1 MNVLIVESP
10 AKAKS
15 INKYLGNS
23 YKVLASVGHV
33 RDLAPKNDSIDTEN
47 DFQMKWEISERG
59 KKVIK
64 NIANEAINSENLY
77 LATDPDREGEAI
89 AWHIESMLRD
99 MPKLKN
105 LNIHRITF
113 NEITKNAVLKALK
126 QPRIIDNNLVNAYLA
141 RRALDFLVGF
151 NLSPVLWRK
160 LPGSKSAGRVQS
172 VALKIITERELE
184 IEKFNP
190 QEYWSLKATF
200 NKDGGKEFEG
210 RLIKIKEKK
219 IEKLSIKDEVEA
231 SNFLDKICQSKYKIS
246 EIQKKETKRN
256 PYPAFTTSSMQI
268 EASRKLGFSANQTM
282 RTAQKLYEGTE
293 IDGEPTGLIT
303 YMRTDS
309 VIMSKDA
316 IKEVRNYVIKNL
328 GNNYIPYEPKI
339 YKSKAKNAQE
349 AHECIRPTNIELNPE
364 LIKKYLNSDELKLYE
379 IIWQR
384 AVSSQMASAIIKQV
398 SVSILNANNDITFR
412 SNGSSIKFPGMLAVY
427 KEIKEDEKKEDEEDN
442 SKLLPELNEGE
453 KLNLIKAEK
462 NQHFTMPP
470 PRYSEAS
477 LVKKLEELGIGRP
490 STYASII
497 KVLQDRD
504 YVILDKKRFNPHDRG
519 RVVSVFLENYFNQ
532 YVEYDFTADM
542 ENQLDKISD
551 GKLNW
556 KEVIKKF
563 WETFKVLCDDTIAK
577 SNREIIDV
585 LDNALGPHFFP
596 PLGEDKD
603 RKCPTCDNGRIGL
616 KVGKFGGFIGCSNYP
631 ECKYTVQFNQI
642 ADAKNG
648 VLTGPKEIGIYPE
661 TGEIITIRKGPYGVY
676 MQVGEGTDEKKPKR
690 VSIPK
695 NFEPDEIGLNTAI
708 QLLSLPRKLGFHP
721 ENNLTIS
728 AGIGMYGPYILHNKK
743 YKALEKTDNILDID
757 LDRAIE
763 LIAKPTTRGN
773 ATLKTY
779 GEHPDEKK
787 QITAHDGKYGY
798 YVKCG
803 KINTS
808 LLGNQSVDSLN
819 LDEAVKLIND
829 RKIKMG
835 QKIVKKKLVKGRKKT
850 TKKINIDKSLKSD
863 NLV

>member
-10 AKAKS
+10 SKAKS
-15 INKYLGNS
+15 INKYLGNN

-33 RDLAPKNDSIDTEN
+33 RDLTAKNDAIDTEN
-47 DFQMKWEISERG
+47 NFQMKWETSDRG

-64 NIANEAINSENLY
+64 DIANAAQNSENLY

-89 AWHIESMLRD
+89 AWHIEELLRE
-99 MPKLKN
+99 MPKLAN

-113 NEITKNAVLKALK
+113 NEITKNAVLEALK
-126 QPRIIDNNLVNAYLA
+126 EPRKVNENLVNAYLA

-172 VALKIITERELE
+172 VALKIITEREFE

-190 QEYWSLKATF
+190 EEYWSLKAIF
-200 NKDGGKEFEG
+200 NKGQEKEFES
-210 RLIKIKEKK
+210 RLIKFKDEK
-219 IEKLSIKDEVEA
+219 IEKLTIKTESEA
-231 SNFLDKICQSKYKIS
+231 SNFLEKIQNSTYKVK

-256 PYPAFTTSSMQI
+256 PYAAFTTSSMQI

-282 RTAQKLYEGTE
+282 RTAQKLYEGIE
-293 IDGEPTGLIT
+293 INGEPTGLIT

-309 VIMSKDA
+309 VLMSKDA
-316 IKEVRNYVIKNL
+316 IEEIRGFVSKKL
-328 GNNYIPYEPKI
+328 GNEYIPAEPRI

-349 AHECIRPTNIELNPE
+349 AHECIRPTNIRLSPEEL
-364 LIKKYLNSDELKLYE
+364 KKYLNSDEYKLYE

-384 AVSSQMASAIIKQV
+384 AVSSQMASAIIDQV
-398 SVSILNANNDITFR
+398 SVDITNEQDIIVFR

-427 KEIKEDEKKEDEEDN
+427 QETKEEDKKEDEYDK
-442 SKLLPELNEGE
+442 SSLLPPLDQRDP
-453 KLNLIKAEK
+453 LNLIKAETH
-462 NQHFTMPP
+462 QHFTLPP
-470 PRYSEAS
+470 PRYTEAS

-504 YVILDKKRFNPHDRG
+504 YVLLDKKRFNPHDRG
-519 RVVSVFLENYFNQ
+519 RVVSVFLENYFNK
-532 YVEYDFTADM
+532 YVEYDFTAGL
-542 ENQLDKISD
+542 ENQLDEISN

-556 KEVIKKF
+556 KEVIQKF
-563 WETFKVLCDDTIAK
+563 WETFKQLCDETIGK

-596 PLGEDKD
+596 PNGEDKD
-603 RKCPTCDNGRIGL
+603 RKCPNCKNGRIGL
-616 KVGKFGGFIGCSNYP
+616 KVGKFGGFVGCSNYP

-642 ADAKNG
+642 TDAKNG
-648 VLTGPKEIGIYPE
+648 TLTNPKEIGIYPE
-661 TGEIITIRKGPYGVY
+661 TGEMITIRKGPYGLY

-708 QLLSLPRKLGFHP
+708 QLLALPRKLGFHP
-721 ENNLTIS
+721 ENNLTVS

-743 YKALEKTDNILDID
+743 YKSLEKTDNILDID
-757 LDRAIE
+757 LERAIE
-763 LIAKPTTRGN
+763 LIAKPTIRGN
-773 ATLKTY
+773 ATLKNF
-779 GEHPDEKK
+779 GEHPQEKK
-787 QITAHDGKYGY
+787 EITAHDGKYGT

-803 KINTS
+803 RINAS
-808 LLGNQSVDSLN
+808 LLGDQTVDTLN
-819 LDEAVKLIND
+819 LEDAIKLIND
-829 RKIKMG
+829 RKVRLG
-835 QKIVKKKLVKGRKKT
+835 QKVSKKKDKVKKVNSSKK
-850 TKKINIDKSLKSD
+850 
-863 NLV
+863 

>member
-10 AKAKS
+10 SKAKS
-15 INKYLGNS
+15 INKYLGND
-23 YKVLASVGHV
+23 YKVLASIGHV
-33 RDLAPKNDSIDTEN
+33 RDLAAKNDAIDTEN
-47 DFQMKWEISERG
+47 DFEMKWETSDRG
-59 KKVIK
+59 KKVIRD
-64 NIANEAINSENLY
+64 IAYAAKDSENLY

-89 AWHIESMLRD
+89 AWHVETMLREI
-99 MPKLKN
+99 PKLNN

-113 NEITKNAVLKALK
+113 NEITKNAVLESLK
-126 QPRIIDNNLVNAYLA
+126 EPRKVDKNLVNAYLA

-190 QEYWSLKATF
+190 EEYWSLKAIF
-200 NKDGGKEFEG
+200 NKDQDKEFEG
-210 RLIKIKEKK
+210 RLIKINDKK
-219 IEKLSIKDEVEA
+219 IEKLSIKTYSEA
-231 SNFLDKICQSKYKIS
+231 SYFLKIIENNKYKVK

-256 PYPAFTTSSMQI
+256 PYAAFTTSSMQI
-268 EASRKLGFSANQTM
+268 ESSRKLGFSANQTM
-282 RTAQKLYEGTE
+282 RTAQKLYEGAE
-293 IDGEPTGLIT
+293 IDGETTGLIT

-316 IKEVRNYVIKNL
+316 IEEIRCFVLEKLGKE
-328 GNNYIPYEPKI
+328 YIPAEPRV

-349 AHECIRPTNIELNPE
+349 AHECIRPTNIKLTPDI
-364 LIKKYLNSDELKLYE
+364 LKKYLNSDEYKLYE

-384 AVSSQMASAIIKQV
+384 AVSSQMSNAIIDQV
-398 SVSILNANNDITFR
+398 SVNITNHNENITFR
-412 SNGSSIKFPGMLAVY
+412 SNGSSIKFPGMYAVY
-427 KEIKEDEKKEDEEDN
+427 QETKEEDKKENEED
-442 SKLLPELNEGE
+442 SSRLLPPLKKEEN
-453 KLNLIKAEK
+453 LNLIKAQK
-462 NQHFTMPP
+462 SQHFTLPP
-470 PRYSEAS
+470 PRYTEAS

-504 YVILDKKRFNPHDRG
+504 YVLLDKKRFNPHDRG
-519 RVVSVFLENYFNQ
+519 RVVSVFLENYFDK

-542 ENQLDKISD
+542 ENQLDEISD

-556 KEVIKKF
+556 REVIQKF
-563 WETFKVLCDDTIAK
+563 WKTFKILCEDTIGK

-585 LDNALGPHFFP
+585 LDKALGPHFFP

-603 RKCPTCDNGRIGL
+603 RKCPSCDNGRIGL
-616 KVGKFGGFIGCSNYP
+616 KVGKFGGFVGCSNYP

-642 ADAKNG
+642 TDSKNG

-661 TGEIITIRKGPYGVY
+661 TGEMITLRKGPYGIY
-676 MQVGEGTDEKKPKR
+676 MQVGEGSNEKKPKR

-695 NFEPDEIGLNTAI
+695 NFEPEEIGLNTAI
-708 QLLSLPRKLGFHP
+708 QLLALPRKLGLHP
-721 ENNLTIS
+721 ENNLTVS

-757 LDRAIE
+757 LERAIE
-763 LIAKPTTRGN
+763 LIAKPTIRGN
-773 ATLKTY
+773 ATLKNY

-787 QITAHDGKYGY
+787 EITAHDGKYGF

-803 KINTS
+803 KINAS
-808 LLGNQSVDSLN
+808 LLGDQTVETLN
-819 LDEAVKLIND
+819 LEEAIKLINE
-829 RKIKMG
+829 RKIKIG
-835 QKIVKKKLVKGRKKT
+835 QKIIKKKSMKKKEKVKTAKSNKK
-850 TKKINIDKSLKSD
+850 
-863 NLV
+863 